1 MSLATDTLDVRK
13 IRSDFSI
20 LQRSVRGKPLVYL
33 DNTATSQKPRRVLD
47 ALQEFYETINANI
60 HRGVYRISEMATE
73 HYEAV
78 RKKIATLIG
87 ADSPSEIIFS
97 RGTTESINLVSRA
110 WGDKFVRA
118 GDEILVTE
126 MEHHSN
132 LIPWQ
137 LLARRAGAT
146 LRWIPIT
153 DDGKLDLAAA
163 QRLIGPRT
171 RILAVTALSNVLG
184 TINPVAELAR
194 SVHEAGG
201 LVLVDG
207 AQSVAHLPQDVRALG
222 CDFLAASGHK
232 MCGPTGV
239 GFLYGRHELLESMDP
254 FLGGGEM
261 IREVWMDRAT
271 WNEVPWK
278 FEAGTMNIA
287 QVVGL
292 GVAVDYLTEIGMDR
306 IRDHEQSLAQ
316 YAMKELA
323 KVRGIKLYGPY
334 QGEERGGLVA
344 FSLAGIH
351 PHDLATIVDEQ
362 DGVAIRAGH
371 HCAQPL
377 MRRLGVPATA
387 RASFYLYNLPEE
399 VDILVRS
406 LENARKFLGCA

>member
-406 LENARKFLGCA
+406 LEKARKFLGYA